1 MTRVASAFALV
12 VVLILANPP
21 NAHALL
27 FGGGKRDGLFGLAMV
42 ALAPLIVVVQIGLGT
57 GLAHRFASVAALREP

>member
-1 MTRVASAFALV
+1 MKRTATMTGAASVFVLV

-27 FGGGKRDGLFGLAMV
+27 FGGGVRDGLFGLAMV
-42 ALAPLIVVVQIGLGT
+42 ALAPLIVVVQIGFQ
-57 GLAHRFASVAALREP
+57 HMFVNC